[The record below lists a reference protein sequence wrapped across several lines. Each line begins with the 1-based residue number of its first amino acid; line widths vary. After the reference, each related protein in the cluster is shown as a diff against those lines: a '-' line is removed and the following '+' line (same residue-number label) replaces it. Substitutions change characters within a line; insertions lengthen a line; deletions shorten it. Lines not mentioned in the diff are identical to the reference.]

1 MEEHVKANEYL
12 GSWEGHWSTQHYLTL
27 GVWHSLVPYNNL
39 KLQVIK
45 LSKQMWVK
53 VKIKYEE
60 IFPKILFSPNVE
72 SRKFHF
78 INKMRLQDT
87 EHILFNDDL

>member
-1 MEEHVKANEYL
+1 
-12 GSWEGHWSTQHYLTL
+12 
-27 GVWHSLVPYNNL
+27 
-39 KLQVIK
+39 
-45 LSKQMWVK
+45 MWVK

-78 INKMRLQDT
+78 INKMWLQDT